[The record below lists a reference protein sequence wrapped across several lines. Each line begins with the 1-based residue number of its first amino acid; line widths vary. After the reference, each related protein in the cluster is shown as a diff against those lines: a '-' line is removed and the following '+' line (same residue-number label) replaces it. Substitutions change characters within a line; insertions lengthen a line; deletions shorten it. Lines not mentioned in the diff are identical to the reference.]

1 MGVGHYENFP
11 VASLLLPARFRRPVS
26 AIYRFARSADDFA
39 DEGDFPAA
47 VRLEKLAQF
56 DAQLGRIE
64 RGDALH
70 EPLFIELAAMIAEH
84 QLPLA
89 PFRDLLCAFSQ
100 DCVKSRY
107 ADYDELLDYSRRSAD
122 PIGRLLLKLFDAY
135 AADTVA
141 CSDRICTALQLINFW
156 QDVAIDYAKDR
167 IYLPVEDMR
176 RFSVSE
182 AQLARGEADAQFRA
196 LMRFEVARTRTLL
209 YEGALLGQ
217 RLKGRIGLEIRMV
230 IAGGDSILQKILD
243 ADCDVFAH
251 RPVLRAW
258 DWTAMLVRSLGGD
271 GRIGARCPA

>member
-11 VASLLLPARFRRPVS
+11 VASLLLPARLRRPVS

-47 VRLEKLAQF
+47 VRLQRLAQF
-56 DAQLGRIE
+56 DAQLTRIE

-70 EPLFIELAAMIAEH
+70 EPLFVELAAMIARHE
-84 QLPLA
+84 LPLA
-89 PFRDLLCAFSQ
+89 PFRDLLSAFSQ

-107 ADYDELLDYSRRSAD
+107 ADYGELLDYSRRSAD
-122 PIGRLLLKLFDAY
+122 PIGRLLLKLFGAY

-167 IYLPVEDMR
+167 IYLPVEDMQ
-176 RFSVSE
+176 RFAVSE
-182 AQLARGEADAQFRA
+182 TQLACGEADAAFRA
-196 LMRFEVARTRTLL
+196 LLRFELARTRALL
-209 YEGALLGQ
+209 YEGAALGQ

-243 ADCDVFAH
+243 ADCDVFTH

-258 DWTAMLVRSLGGD
+258 DWMAMLVRSLGGD